1 MFSRPHYSSVLF
13 VKDRRPFWKATVLG
27 LERKA
32 SFEVHIDATGKSY
45 EEGGHSWVLILGA
58 STIEVKTEDSYKS
71 LACPDNIVCSRLV

>member
-1 MFSRPHYSSVLF
+1 MPPLLINSLCKRQKAVL
-13 VKDRRPFWKATVLG
+13 ATVLG

-32 SFEVHIDATGKSY
+32 SFEVYIDATGKSY
-45 EEGGHSWVLILGA
+45 EEEGHSWAYILGA

>member
-1 MFSRPHYSSVLF
+1 MPPLLINSLCKRQKAVL
-13 VKDRRPFWKATVLG
+13 ATVLG

-32 SFEVHIDATGKSY
+32 SFEVYIDATGKSY
-45 EEGGHSWVLILGA
+45 EEEGHSWVYILGA